1 MASIYEGL
9 TNELK
14 IKCELKGIKFTKKN
28 LRLIINKD
36 TTKKNKNIKKML
48 DDDELIEKIV
58 NEIEENSKKLHEIFV
73 SLIYLNELLI
83 IFGEEPQV
91 SKKKA
96 KKILKTKVFINIFDL
111 LEGKYEKRTT
121 KKLLIQ
127 DMIDNPERIFPL
139 KFAKGTGFQ
148 YFLQNIREE
157 I

>member
-1 MASIYEGL
+1 
-9 TNELK
+9 
-14 IKCELKGIKFTKKN
+14 
-28 LRLIINKD
+28 
-36 TTKKNKNIKKML
+36 ML

>member
-58 NEIEENSKKLHEIFV
+58 NEIEENSKKLHDK
-73 SLIYLNELLI
+73 L
-83 IFGEEPQV
+83 
-91 SKKKA
+91 
-96 KKILKTKVFINIFDL
+96 T
-111 LEGKYEKRTT
+111 
-121 KKLLIQ
+121 KLLYV
-127 DMIDNPERIFPL
+127 MISEL
-139 KFAKGTGFQ
+139 
-148 YFLQNIREE
+148 
-157 I
+157 

>member
-1 MASIYEGL
+1 
-9 TNELK
+9 
-14 IKCELKGIKFTKKN
+14 
-28 LRLIINKD
+28 
-36 TTKKNKNIKKML
+36 ML
-48 DDDELIEKIV
+48 DDDEIIEKLSETVFDVHEYIQKESLSAVDDLKEIEKIV

-139 KFAKGTGFQ
+139 KFAKGGAFQ
-148 YFLQNIREE
+148 SFLQNIREE